1 MINRWAVASYEQ
13 IPAME
18 ISPEGEWVKWE
29 DYDDLKE
36 AYEHVVEHRNLL
48 AEQHEVLLAKY
59 DTLSTSEGFLN
70 EELQEWKKKYYTLME
85 GYNLLE
91 NRVQTLSYK
100 AYPARNGSGE

>member
-1 MINRWAVASYEQ
+1 MIDRYNMVLSKLGFPGDEHEVEEVQ
-13 IPAME
+13 
-18 ISPEGEWVKWE
+18 SSTGEWVKYE
-29 DYDDLKE
+29 DYL
-36 AYEHVVEHRNLL
+36 ALL
-48 AEQHEVLLAKY
+48 HNY
-59 DTLSTSEGFLN
+59 DRVSTSEGFLN

>member
-18 ISPEGEWVKWE
+18 ISPEGEWVKYE
-29 DYDDLKE
+29 DYL
-36 AYEHVVEHRNLL
+36 ALL
-48 AEQHEVLLAKY
+48 HEY